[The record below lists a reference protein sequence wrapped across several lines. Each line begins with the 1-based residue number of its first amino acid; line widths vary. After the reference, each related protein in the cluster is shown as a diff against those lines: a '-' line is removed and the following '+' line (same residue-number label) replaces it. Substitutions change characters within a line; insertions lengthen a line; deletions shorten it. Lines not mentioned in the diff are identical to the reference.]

1 MRNVTSFTRSALALQ
16 LVGALS
22 ACAVRTPREP
32 TADGFASVVDS
43 VATNLVELELRRVS
57 LLATTAADSTRMRT
71 IDAQMSM
78 LRQRVHALT
87 NHASAERVVR
97 ERLIVALDAQAS
109 SVSTRLNELRLAYTD
124 TYPTVRQAAQEQ
136 RLLQERKAEILSGM

>member
-1 MRNVTSFTRSALALQ
+1 MPKVNMFRGSVLALQ

-22 ACAVRTPREP
+22 ACAVRTPRES
-32 TADGFASVVDS
+32 TGDGSSSVVDS
-43 VATNLVELELRRVS
+43 VATNLVDLELQRIS
-57 LLATTAADSTRMRT
+57 LLSATAADSPRMRT
-71 IDAQMSM
+71 IDAQMSA
-78 LRQRVHALT
+78 LRQRVHALA

-124 TYPTVRQAAQEQ
+124 TYPTVRQTAEEQ